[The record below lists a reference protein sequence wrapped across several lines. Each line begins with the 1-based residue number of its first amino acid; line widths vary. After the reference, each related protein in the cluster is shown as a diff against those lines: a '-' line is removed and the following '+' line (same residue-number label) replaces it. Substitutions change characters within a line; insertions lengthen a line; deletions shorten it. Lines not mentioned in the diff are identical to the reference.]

1 MVMAR
6 INPERSIL
14 TIVRHEGVW
23 SVELDGETFGHSSSK
38 DEARASANKQARLM
52 QDGGRPCEIRVEG
65 EIGFGA
71 R

>member
-1 MVMAR
+1 MAR
-6 INPERSIL
+6 INPERTIL
-14 TIVRHEGVW
+14 TIARHDGLW
-23 SVELDGETFGHSSSK
+23 AVELDGEAFGHTPDK
-38 DEARASANKQARLM
+38 EEARASANKQARMM